1 MGATFLTFSAT
12 SGPNRTITVV
22 DSNGKTMG
30 QLNVHR
36 SATSKRDFQLQRMQS
51 TSSTSEDTCT
61 VATVAHSRM
70 SGKTDMTVHGREV
83 VMRQSWEGMRSG
95 KDLDTPVGKL
105 AWRTGG
111 STLHSVEELT
121 DERTGTVLASCRI
134 PTFGKGNLKLDIL
147 APQDDFLVDVIVASW
162 VVLLDD

>member
-1 MGATFLTFSAT
+1 
-12 SGPNRTITVV
+12 
-22 DSNGKTMG
+22 
-30 QLNVHR
+30 
-36 SATSKRDFQLQRMQS
+36 
-51 TSSTSEDTCT
+51 
-61 VATVAHSRM
+61 
-70 SGKTDMTVHGREV
+70 
-83 VMRQSWEGMRSG
+83 MRQSWEGMRSG

-121 DERTGTVLASCRI
+121 DERTGTILASCRI